1 MSKEN
6 KIRIA
11 LLSDLHLTSDKK
23 PIWGV
28 DTYSYFQKA
37 INRLSGVPRIDC
49 IIVCGDI
56 ANDGLVETYTYADY
70 EFQKLGIP
78 TFWCPGNHDNLNN
91 YYDFGHKSFS
101 KLSGIYDVG
110 EFRLISLCS
119 VTHDENDPSQNR
131 ARGLIKDKDLALL
144 DKNLSES
151 EIPCIVFLHHPSIE
165 PGGWLSN
172 KILINR
178 GELNHVINKHSQV
191 KAVLYGHIHYYMEHN
206 EGSTVY
212 ISSPAVGYAFNK
224 DLPKFQIATGEEGFA
239 IIDISE
245 SKVNTEIVR
254 I

>member
-28 DTYSYFQKA
+28 DTYANFKKA
-37 INRLSGVPRIDC
+37 INKLSTIPRIDC

-78 TFWCPGNHDNLNN
+78 TFWCPGNHDNLKN
-91 YYDFGHKSFS
+91 YYDFGYNSFS

-110 EFRLISLCS
+110 GFRLISLCS

-131 ARGLIKDKDLALL
+131 ARGIIKDKDLALL
-144 DKNLSES
+144 DKNLFES

-178 GELNHVINKHSQV
+178 GVLNHVINNHSQV
-191 KAVLYGHIHYYMEHN
+191 KAVLYGHIHYYMEHIV
-206 EGSTVY
+206 GSTIY

-254 I
+254 L